1 MSNWYLINHNPKAVQ
16 GIIFRIR
23 ALGAEDVYSPANLKI
38 TKRLDCN
45 GVRTSETQLFPG
57 YLFVK
62 LNPEVLHTS
71 IVLQVSGVKEFVSFG
86 GVLATVSDC
95 LIEAIKSSLLVR
107 VDKKITQI
115 ECRGVHPELL
125 VRLESITL
133 IKSRFDRQAAL
144 FKLLQEES
152 RILNRDDS
160 RVVSVIDRPFVNE
173 LIS

>member
-71 IVLQVSGVKEFVSFG
+71 IVLQVSGVGVRGAMEQGSQLSCLGHQQWSVHRWGFGSAAMFEFASTAARTG
-86 GVLATVSDC
+86 GVASNFRSFS
-95 LIEAIKSSLLVR
+95 A
-107 VDKKITQI
+107 
-115 ECRGVHPELL
+115 
-125 VRLESITL
+125 
-133 IKSRFDRQAAL
+133 
-144 FKLLQEES
+144 
-152 RILNRDDS
+152 
-160 RVVSVIDRPFVNE
+160 
-173 LIS
+173 

>member
-1 MSNWYLINHNPKAVQ
+1 MSNWYLVNHNPKAVQ

-38 TKRLDCN
+38 IKRLDCN

-107 VDKKITQI
+107 VDKKVTQI
-115 ECRGVHPELL
+115 ECHGVHPELL
-125 VRLESITL
+125 VQLESITL
-133 IKSRFDRQAAL
+133 IKSSLDRQAAL

-160 RVVSVIDRPFVNE
+160 RVVSVIDCPFVNE